1 MNSKNNKN
9 NTQNK
14 KIKKIQ
20 RQTRKLR
27 NIMRR
32 KIRNIRKINKRRGIN
47 IAKTNYFK
55 KNFKILNQ
63 TGNTMRVKGRD
74 LIYSIPDGLENL
86 SSTNIITIITANP
99 AYWSGTRMA
108 GIASAYQN
116 YRPIKFHVHYVP
128 QCAVTQ
134 QGNVIAGTLWNIA
147 PNNTNLQQTLRT
159 SNGGMLVQCYKN
171 AVSKVQLGRNL
182 QFNLFRMGGKFD
194 QESNPFIF
202 AAMTIATTDTNG
214 NRINPGYFY
223 LDYEY
228 ELKNPIGDTIKY
240 YNSGL
245 IQKKNY
251 NGNYINETAI
261 YCEKDKDINQLSIL
275 QLDNNQYSY
284 HEQIVNVD
292 EDDYI
297 WYFNNMIKT
306 NESGGEEE
314 EQQITLNNLTKITTS
329 TASVDVTKALL
340 IISKFNNTALLIQN
354 QSQNAL
360 SLNVINNDENI
371 SNYVGGSAYL
381 SDSLEDY
388 SSILYSDSRSVY
400 STISGVTINVA

>member
-1 MNSKNNKN
+1 MNSKINKN
-9 NTQNK
+9 INQNK

-20 RQTRKLR
+20 RQTRQLR
-27 NIMRR
+27 NIVRR
-32 KIRNIRKINKRRGIN
+32 KIKRIRKNNKRKGIN
-47 IAKTNYFK
+47 IAKINYFK

-202 AAMTIATTDTNG
+202 AAMTIATTDSNG

-251 NGNYINETAI
+251 NGNYINETAV
-261 YCEKDKDINQLSIL
+261 YCEKDKDVNQLSVI
-275 QLDNNQYSY
+275 QLDNNVYTY
-284 HEQIVNVD
+284 HEQIVNIND
-292 EDDYI
+292 DDYI
-297 WYFNNMIKT
+297 WYFSNMIKN
-306 NESGGEEE
+306 NEAGGQEED
-314 EQQITLNNLTKITTS
+314 EQIILNNLTKIENS
-329 TASVDVTKALL
+329 TASVTSTQALL
-340 IISKFNNTALLIQN
+340 ILSKFNNTALILENDTNGTQTE
-354 QSQNAL
+354 
-360 SLNVINNDENI
+360 NVINNDDNI
-371 SNYVGGSAYL
+371 INYVGDSEYL
-381 SDSLEDY
+381 LSSLEDY
-388 SSILYSDSRSVY
+388 SSLLYKTS
-400 STISGVTINVA
+400 STKFYTVSGVTINVA